1 MESDCGE
8 YLPLFRKG
16 KDAVRPEIYVLEAE
30 VAGVISS
37 MCAIHF
43 GEPKSAG
50 PRSGRID
57 TCLLAPSG
65 VAPMLPE
72 QARFAN
78 LLTLP
83 EGVDIGKAI
92 NEAMK
97 AIETEN
103 EDVKDVLPRTYN
115 RLDKE
120 LLVSLSKNFTAVL
133 MDIEGDEFG
142 KDLRISPRQVR
153 DVRRP
158 KRR

>member
-1 MESDCGE
+1 
-8 YLPLFRKG
+8 
-16 KDAVRPEIYVLEAE
+16 
-30 VAGVISS
+30 
-37 MCAIHF
+37 
-43 GEPKSAG
+43 
-50 PRSGRID
+50 
-57 TCLLAPSG
+57 LLAPSG

-83 EGVDIGKAI
+83 EGVDIAKAI

-133 MDIEGDEFG
+133 MDIEGDAFG

>member
-1 MESDCGE
+1 MQPTSCAPIQNSKHPSIPVSVLGLIFLRYADHRFTQAKEK
-8 YLPLFRKG
+8 LAG
-16 KDAVRPEIYVLEAE
+16 KATGRRRIGKTDYQAQGVLY
-30 VAGVISS
+30 
-37 MCAIHF
+37 
-43 GEPKSAG
+43 
-50 PRSGRID
+50 
-57 TCLLAPSG
+57 
-65 VAPMLPE
+65 LPE

-133 MDIEGDEFG
+133 MDIEGDAFG